1 MKETLF
7 LECMDYQHLTRD
19 RPLGYTELHLNELAA
34 EADSEE
40 YPYKST
46 GKKAEAANLKFEKG
60 NFKGQLHYEA
70 EFIPAL
76 ALKNFE
82 FSTGG
87 NDIQNPANGGDSESI
102 VDGDGGSVS
111 SSDIEAEA
119 VPPGITTR
127 GPLGVKKENNV
138 RNTGST
144 DTALTADADLDAN
157 PATDSPSE
165 SEGKGRSGKGVV
177 LSKEELM
184 QHRKSRYSLSASKLS
199 PRFQNLELSFSTSPP
214 PSCRGRLVLRFC
226 WMMHTGPRSRPPW
239 LAAAT

>member
-1 MKETLF
+1 
-7 LECMDYQHLTRD
+7 MDYQHVTKD
-19 RPLGYTELHLNELAA
+19 RSLGYTELHLNELAA

-46 GKKAEAANLKFEKG
+46 GKKVEAANLRFDKG
-60 NFKGQLHYEA
+60 TFKGQLHYEA

-76 ALKNFE
+76 TLKNFE

-87 NDIQNPANGGDSESI
+87 NNIQNAVNGGDSESL

-119 VPPGITTR
+119 VPPGITAR
-127 GPLGVKKENNV
+127 GPLGMKKKENNV
-138 RNTGST
+138 KNREST
-144 DTALTADADLDAN
+144 DSALTADADLDTN

-184 QHRKSRYSLSASKLS
+184 QHRKHKYSSRQHQNSHHSFRIWNH
-199 PRFQNLELSFSTSPP
+199 RFQHHHRPAVEEGST
-214 PSCRGRLVLRFC
+214 
-226 WMMHTGPRSRPPW
+226 
-239 LAAAT
+239 